1 MDIES
6 IQEQIDVK
14 LYHNIEVF
22 KSSMRRRAQLETGLR
37 TTADT
42 GGIFVKVKRTGDVT
56 LLHDYLKSLVLRG
69 RFSDAMRCIRQYIG
83 YRHRGVL

>member
-14 LYHNIEVF
+14 LHHNIGVF

-37 TTADT
+37 ATADT

-56 LLHDYLKSLVLRG
+56 LLHDYLRSLVLRG

>member
-14 LYHNIEVF
+14 LRHKIGVF
-22 KSSMRRRAQLETGLR
+22 KSSMRRRAQLEAGLR
-37 TTADT
+37 VTADT

-56 LLHDYLKSLVLRG
+56 LLHDFLKSLVLRG
-69 RFSDAMRCIRQYIG
+69 RFSVAMRCIRQYIE

>member
-1 MDIES
+1 MDTES

-14 LYHNIEVF
+14 LHHKIGIF
-22 KSSMRRRAQLETGLR
+22 KSSMRRRAQLEADLR
-37 TTADT
+37 VTADT

-56 LLHDYLKSLVLRG
+56 LLRDFLRSLVLRG
-69 RFSDAMRCIRQYIG
+69 RFADAMRCIRQYIG

>member
-6 IQEQIDVK
+6 IQKQIDAK
-14 LYHNIEVF
+14 LQHKIGVF
-22 KSSMRRRAQLETGLR
+22 KSSMRRRAQLEAGLR
-37 TTADT
+37 VTADT

-56 LLHDYLKSLVLRG
+56 LLHDFLKSLVLRG
-69 RFSDAMRCIRQYIG
+69 RFSVAMRCIRQYIG